1 MPFPT
6 RSDRIILSLLSL
18 ALATLLLA
26 LLITTNGTLHS
37 IRYIIASPDTNE
49 MTQPIGRMLFTFAT
63 LLCLGLV
70 EWILTLPVTLLPH
83 PTEPLRRRIRALIA
97 VAIGPIAMTIAAFS
111 VHSVTNPLADY
122 SKLSVI
128 LAATCISAVTTYIYV
143 FLVRRQQRAETKT
156 T

>member
-18 ALATLLLA
+18 ALAALLLTLVLTA
-26 LLITTNGTLHS
+26 NGTAHS
-37 IRYIIASPDTNE
+37 IRYIIAAPDTNE
-49 MTQPIGRMLFTFAT
+49 MAQPVGRILFAFIN

-83 PTEPLRRRIRALIA
+83 PAEPLRRRIRAAIA
-97 VAIGPIAMTIAAFS
+97 IAIGPIAMTIAAFS
-111 VHSVTNPLADY
+111 VRSSTNPLADY
-122 SKLSVI
+122 SRLSI
-128 LAATCISAVTTYIYV
+128 ISAATCISAVTTYIYV